1 MGGDYS
7 GCWSLPL
14 ARETWG
20 CPRRARPAGPLYA
33 LRFDFHAVPEGD
45 VVFDLSG
52 LRHWVRIEP
61 RRIPIG
67 LAVDR
72 DRVVTRLTLP
82 VAGGVGVAGLK
93 QLPVD
98 GARREVVIAFD
109 DDRLVTLGQ
118 GRPVPYCFHCPS
130 DNRSRT

>member
-1 MGGDYS
+1 MGGGYS

-33 LRFDFHAVPEGD
+33 LGFDFHAVPEGD

-52 LRHWVRIEP
+52 LRLGVRVEP
-61 RRIPIG
+61 RRIRIG

-72 DRVVTRLTLP
+72 DRVVARLALP
-82 VAGGVGVAGLK
+82 VADRVRVAWPEEFPVDRGRGKIGVA
-93 QLPVD
+93 
-98 GARREVVIAFD
+98 F
-109 DDRLVTLGQ
+109 
-118 GRPVPYCFHCPS
+118 
-130 DNRSRT
+130 